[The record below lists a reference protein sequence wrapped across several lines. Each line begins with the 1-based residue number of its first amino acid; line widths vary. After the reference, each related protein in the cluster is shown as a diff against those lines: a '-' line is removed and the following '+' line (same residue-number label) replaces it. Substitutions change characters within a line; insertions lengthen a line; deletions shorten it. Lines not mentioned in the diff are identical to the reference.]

1 MLANLNDVLYPAKK
15 HHYAVGL
22 FNAVNL
28 ELARGIISAAEST
41 GSPVIMGTAEVLLPY
56 GPLEEVSYYLLPM
69 AKKAN
74 VPVVIHLDH
83 GLRKETCIQALEL
96 GFSSIMYDCST
107 DSYEDNVK
115 KVKEMADIAHSYGA
129 TIEGELGHVGDNPD
143 SAEENSH
150 LDDPSRFFT
159 DPKMAKDYVDK
170 TGVDALAIAV
180 GNAHGA
186 YKLPPKLDFNRIR
199 TIAQTVDVPLVLHGG
214 SGLTDNDFKRAIQEG
229 ISKVNIFTDI
239 NVAAVKAEFER
250 FSSMDKGLI
259 DLIPAAV
266 EAVKQESMKKMKL
279 FSSDGKAGLYGKATF
294 GSRIS
299 MTHEEE
305 EELTR
310 MVAQEVLKYLQK
322 R

>member
-1 MLANLNDVLYPAKK
+1 MLVNLNDVLIPAQKG
-15 HHYAVGL
+15 HYATGL

-56 GPLEEVSYYLLPM
+56 GPLEELSYILIPM

-83 GLRKETCIQALEL
+83 GLRKETCLQALEL

-107 DSYEDNVK
+107 DLYEDNVK

-129 TIEGELGHVGDNPD
+129 TIEGELGHVGDNEG
-143 SAEENSH
+143 SAEGSSH
-150 LDDPSRFFT
+150 LADPKQFYT
-159 DPKMAKDYVDK
+159 EPKMAKDYVEK

-186 YKLPPKLDFNRIR
+186 YKLPPKLDFERIR
-199 TIAQTVDVPLVLHGG
+199 TIAETVDVPLVLHGG
-214 SGLTDNDFKRAIQEG
+214 SGLTDQDFKQAIQEG

-239 NVAAVKAEFER
+239 NVAAVEAEFKK
-250 FSSMDKGLI
+250 FSDMNKGII
-259 DLIPAAV
+259 DLIPSAV
-266 EAVKQESMKKMKL
+266 EAVKQETMKKMRL
-279 FSSDGKAGLYGKATF
+279 F
-294 GSRIS
+294 GSEKKASSSNIRRN
-299 MTHEEE
+299 MPQ
-305 EELTR
+305 LTVEHITQIVVNEIKQY
-310 MVAQEVLKYLQK
+310 MGN
-322 R
+322 